1 MALGL
6 VAILVVVGGGVALA
20 HGGPVN
26 LGVIHACL
34 NNGGQLT
41 IVGASDTCPGSQT
54 SLDWN
59 AEGPTGPQGSQG
71 PQGNQGSAGSTGPQG
86 PQGNQG
92 PAGSTGPQG
101 PQGNPG
107 PTGSTGPQGPSG
119 LSDIE
124 MVFNTSPL
132 ASDAFVA
139 ILLPCPAGKQVISG
153 GFDVMSPGNGVIE
166 IVTSA
171 PYNFGWHVRARA
183 SANFQNDLWQL
194 RAFAL
199 CATVAP

>member
-6 VAILVVVGGGVALA
+6 VVVLVVVGGGVALA
-20 HGGPVN
+20 THN
-26 LGVIHACL
+26 NSNELHACY
-34 NNGGQLT
+34 NNSGHLVIIDDPANCGNSET
-41 IVGASDTCPGSQT
+41 AIS
-54 SLDWN
+54 WN
-59 AEGPTGPQGSQG
+59 QEGPQ
-71 PQGNQGSAGSTGPQG
+71 GPQG
-86 PQGNQG
+86 PQGNSG

-101 PQGNPG
+101 NQGSVG
-107 PTGSTGPQGPSG
+107 LAGPQGPSG

-124 MVFNTSPL
+124 MVHSTSPL

>member
-71 PQGNQGSAGSTGPQG
+71 PQGNQGPVGPTGPQG

-92 PAGSTGPQG
+92 PA
-101 PQGNPG
+101 
-107 PTGSTGPQGPSG
+107 GSTGPQGPSG